1 MPTSRDKPHHD
12 VATYRIPV
20 DVRGCGI
27 QSCLISS
34 VCRLICF
41 QDIVN
46 RDLNMVH
53 GTSRAPYLLDFW
65 CHTIRSRSA
74 LTFCDAEEYFYGRY
88 MRRKLIITSS
98 VVVFFYVFINYWRWI
113 VIQTVWMYYVGLFW
127 FGNYFVTEIW
137 CCSFD
142 LQNVHTRLVGDC
154 MKYQNQCI
162 FFVKIK

>member
-98 VVVFFYVFINYWRWI
+98 VVVFFFMFYQLLALDRYTDGMNLLCRSVL
-113 VIQTVWMYYVGLFW
+113 VWELFCHW
-127 FGNYFVTEIW
+127 DLMLQFWPAKCSHTTCGRLYEISKPMHIL
-137 CCSFD
+137 CK
-142 LQNVHTRLVGDC
+142 N
-154 MKYQNQCI
+154 
-162 FFVKIK
+162 